1 MAAVQNP
8 LKLSVVIGSRN
19 ARVTVAEC
27 LTALESNS
35 APRGLEIVVADNS
48 TDGTPEIIKD
58 RFPHVKLLHLPTNAL
73 MPELWEAGIR
83 ESTGEIVAVTTAHCV
98 PGKEWVGA
106 ILKAHEHPYPGI
118 GGAIESGQGAS
129 LVDWAVYFCRY
140 SNYMRPFAPGVVAEI
155 PGDNASYKRWAL
167 DRCVDV
173 RRKGFWEPEIH
184 AVLRGDGYQLF
195 MDPSIVVYHE
205 RAFGVL
211 GFMRQRFHHGRHFG
225 ESRAGLFSAPKRLLY
240 AVSAPLIPLI
250 FLSRVTRQVLA
261 KGRHRREFLLC
272 LPILLLF
279 LLSWS
284 AGEWCGYVWNRKR

>member
-1 MAAVQNP
+1 MAAQNLP
-8 LKLSVVIGSRN
+8 KLSVVIGSQN
-19 ARVTVAEC
+19 ARETVAEC
-27 LTALESNS
+27 LVALESN
-35 APRGLEIVVADNS
+35 ANPRGLEIVVADNS
-48 TDGTPEIIKD
+48 TDGTAEIVRD
-58 RFPHVKLLHLPTNAL
+58 RFPHAKLLHLPAGAL

-98 PGKEWVGA
+98 PGQDWVGA
-106 ILKAHEHPYPGI
+106 IVKAHELPYPGI
-118 GGAIESGQGAS
+118 GGAIESGEGAG

-167 DRCVDV
+167 DRCVDM

-184 AVLRGDGYQLF
+184 AVLRRDGYQLF

-205 RAFGVL
+205 RAFGVW

-225 ESRAGLFSAPKRLLY
+225 ESRAARFSAPQRLLY
-240 AVSAPLIPLI
+240 AVSAPVIPLI
-250 FLSRVTRQVLA
+250 FFARIGWQVLA
-261 KGRHRREFLLC
+261 KGRHRREFLLS

-279 LLSWS
+279 LVGWS
-284 AGEWCGYVWNRKR
+284 AGEWWGYVRKRRH

>member
-1 MAAVQNP
+1 MAEAQHPSKV
-8 LKLSVVIGSRN
+8 SVVIGSQN
-19 ARVTVAEC
+19 ARATVAEC
-27 LTALESNS
+27 LAALESN
-35 APRGLEIVVADNS
+35 ATRRGLEIVVADNS
-48 TDGTPEIIKD
+48 TDGTPEIVKD
-58 RFPHVKLLHLPTNAL
+58 RFPHAKLLRLPANAL

-83 ESTGEIVAVTTAHCV
+83 ESTGEIIAVTTAHCV
-98 PGKEWVGA
+98 PGKDWVGA
-106 ILKAHEHPYPGI
+106 IVKAHELPYPGI
-118 GGAIESGQGAS
+118 GGAIESGQGAG

-140 SNYMRPFAPGVVAEI
+140 SGYMRPFVSGVVAEI

-184 AVLRGDGYQLF
+184 AVLRRDGYQLF

-205 RAFGVL
+205 RAFGIL

-225 ESRAGLFSAPKRLLY
+225 ESRAARFSASQRLLY
-240 AVSAPLIPLI
+240 AASAPLIPLI
-250 FLSRVTRQVLA
+250 FLARISRQVLT
-261 KGRHRREFLLC
+261 KGRHQREFLLS

-284 AGEWCGYVWNRKR
+284 AGEWCGYVWKRRR